1 MISSPFLFTSPNLA
15 FLYML
20 TVLTF
25 VGFTLFVAFFS
36 WYKLR
41 NENLQSRE
49 GYFLGGRS
57 LTGGVIAGSMILTN
71 ISTEHLIGMNG
82 SAYKNGMIIIAW
94 EVTSAVALVIATF
107 YFLPIYMRLGLAT
120 IPQYLAYRFDETT
133 KTIVSILLMLSFVLT
148 LLPIVLYTGAIN
160 LESIFNVSEVFE
172 ISKSQGIWLSVLSIG
187 VIGSVYAIF
196 GGLKA
201 VAYSDTLNA
210 IGLAIGGLA
219 VPAFALWEIGDGSM
233 AAGLTKV
240 YEAVP
245 EKFNVVGPEDSV
257 LPFSTLFTGL
267 MINQLYF
274 WGMNQT
280 IIQRAFGA
288 KNMAEAQKG
297 LLFTGI
303 FKILIPLIIVLP
315 GVIAFYYFGEE
326 YFGNQDMI
334 YPVLV
339 KKVLPMS
346 MIGFF
351 AAVVLGAVLSTFNS
365 VLNSASTIFS
375 LDIYKKIIQPNATEF
390 QLVKIGKLSA
400 LVLAVV
406 SILIAPMV
414 ANAPEGLYQLMQ
426 ELNGIFFIP
435 IASVLMAG
443 FFWPKISAAGAKAG
457 LAVGLSF
464 YLLTTFVIKVD
475 LHFIHIWGIEFVL
488 NLLVMYGVSLKFPP
502 KEVAT
507 LPPGPLNLDS
517 WRYAKPLA
525 IVLCVVT
532 VLIYWFLG
540 SY

>member
-20 TVLTF
+20 TVITF
-25 VGFTLFVAFFS
+25 VGFTLLVAFFS

-41 NENLQSRE
+41 NENLKSRE

-94 EVTSAVALVIATF
+94 EVTSAIALVIAAL
-107 YFLPIYMRLGLAT
+107 YFLPIYLRTGLAT
-120 IPQYLAYRFDETT
+120 IPQYLAYRYDETT
-133 KTIVSILLMLSFVLT
+133 KTLVSILLMLSFVLT

-160 LESIFNVSEVFE
+160 LESLFSVSEVFGV
-172 ISKSQGIWLSVLSIG
+172 SRAQGIWISVLAIG
-187 VIGSVYAIF
+187 GIGSVYAIL

-210 IGLAIGGLA
+210 IGLVVGGLA
-219 VPAFALWEIGDGSM
+219 VPVFALWEIGGGNIGEGM
-233 AAGLTKV
+233 AKV
-240 YEAVP
+240 YETVP
-245 EKFNVVGPEDSV
+245 EKFNVIGSKDSV

-280 IIQRAFGA
+280 IIQRALGA

-297 LLFTGI
+297 LLYTGI

-326 YFGNQDMI
+326 HFDDQDMI
-334 YPVLV
+334 YPILV
-339 KKVLPMS
+339 KKVLPAG

-375 LDIYKKIIQPNATEF
+375 LDIYKKIIRPNSSEL
-390 QLVKIGKLSA
+390 QLVRVGKWVSLI
-400 LVLAVV
+400 LAIS

-414 ANAPEGLYQLMQ
+414 GKAPEGLYQLMQ
-426 ELNGIFFIP
+426 QLNGIFFIP
-435 IASVLMAG
+435 IASILLTG
-443 FFWPKISAAGAKAG
+443 FFWPKISAASAKAG

-464 YLLTTFVIKVD
+464 YLLTTFIFQVD
-475 LHFIHIWGIEFVL
+475 LHFVHVWGIEFVL
-488 NLLVMYGVSLKFPP
+488 NLVVMYLVSLKYPS
-502 KEVAT
+502 KEVNQF
-507 LPPGPLNLDS
+507 PSGPLNLQS
-517 WRYAKPLA
+517 WRYAKPLS
-525 IVLCVVT
+525 VLLCMVT

-540 SY
+540 R